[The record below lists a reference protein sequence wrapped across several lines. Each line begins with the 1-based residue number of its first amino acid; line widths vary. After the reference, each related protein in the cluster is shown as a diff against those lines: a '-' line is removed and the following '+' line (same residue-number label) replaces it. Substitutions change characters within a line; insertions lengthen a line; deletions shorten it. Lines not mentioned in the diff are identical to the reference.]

1 MHYLLKERKAPKM
14 ITNPLAR
21 EFNMSALLKYTLPS
35 MIMMLFMSTY
45 SIIDGIFVSNF
56 VGEQALAAVNLIMP
70 ILGVVMAIGLMF
82 ATGGNAVIAKFMGQ
96 GKTQQAR
103 EFLTVLFIIGS
114 ILGFLFTATLLF
126 FPDQILNLLNVS
138 ENLYPFAKNYMLSL
152 AGFAIP
158 IFFQV
163 FVQSFMVTA
172 GKPTFGL
179 ILCLV
184 GGITNIVLD
193 YVFISPDLLNLGIA
207 GAGLATGIGNSVPG
221 ILGFLYF
228 IFHRKGDL
236 YFVKPNFNLK
246 LLFESMFN
254 GSSELV
260 GSLATSITTIM
271 FNTILLNMVGDAGVS
286 AISVILYIQM
296 FQNAIYFGYTLGVA
310 PIIAYKYGE
319 GNHKSLHKIINKSLK
334 ITAAASVI
342 IVAITLIFADQAVG
356 LFIDE
361 QSTTFEMAKNGLLL
375 FTPAYIFMGFNVL
388 FSSMFTSLSNG
399 KVSAI
404 ISIAR
409 SLVFIVIS
417 LLILPQIFGLNGVWL
432 AIPVAELLAIIVCIY
447 FYFKNKPIYKY

>member
-1 MHYLLKERKAPKM
+1 M
-14 ITNPLAR
+14 ITNPLAK

-45 SIIDGIFVSNF
+45 SIIDGIFVSSF

-70 ILGVVMAIGLMF
+70 ILGVMMAIGLML

-114 ILGFLFTATLLF
+114 ILGFLFTAILLF

-138 ENLYPFAKNYMLSL
+138 ENLYPFAKSYMLSL
-152 AGFAIP
+152 AVFAIP

-179 ILCLV
+179 VLCLV
-184 GGITNIVLD
+184 GGFTNIILD
-193 YVFISPDLLNLGIA
+193 YVFISPDLFNLGIA

-236 YFVKPNFNLK
+236 YFVKPKFNLK
-246 LLFESMFN
+246 VLFDSMFN
-254 GSSELV
+254 GASELV

-271 FNTILLNMVGDAGVS
+271 FNTILLNMVGDSGVS

-296 FQNAIYFGYTLGVA
+296 FQNAIYFGYTLGVS

-319 GNHKSLHKIINKSLK
+319 GNHKSLSKIIKKSLT
-334 ITAAASVI
+334 ITAVASAL
-342 IVAITLIFADQAVG
+342 IVAITLIFSDQAVG
-356 LFIDE
+356 LFINE
-361 QSTTFEMAKNGLLL
+361 QSSTFEMAKSGLLL
-375 FTPAYIFMGFNVL
+375 FTPAYIFMGFNVF

-399 KVSAI
+399 KVSAT
-404 ISIAR
+404 ISVAR

-432 AIPVAELLAIIVCIY
+432 AIPVAEFLAILVSIY
-447 FYFKNKPIYKY
+447 FYFKNKAIYKY